1 MKTHVKNNTDYL
13 IHQHFAHETISRLA
27 LLRHAPQKIAL
38 VGADGDISRQ
48 QLATLYPQATF
59 TEYDHRPEH
68 LQAAAALR
76 PSRWLDKF
84 KKNTLTQIQQH
95 LTDPLPEAQADL
107 LWSNLA
113 LLWADDVV
121 AVLENWSRALKKD
134 GLLFFSHFGRDTLPE
149 IRAILLANGITCAAP
164 TLVDMHDL
172 GDMLFHHGFYDP
184 VTDTAELVLTY
195 QNPDTFWQDMDNT
208 GVWAA
213 LRVSDDTAAR
223 AIVQDAWQTGEL
235 TQITLETVFAH
246 AIKKIRLPENESVV
260 QFYPRKPAA

>member
-1 MKTHVKNNTDYL
+1 MNRYFL
-13 IHQHFAHETISRLA
+13 HQYFAQETAARLA
-27 LLRHAPQKIAL
+27 ILRHTPQHIAL
-38 VGADGDISRQ
+38 IGADGDISRAL
-48 QLATLYPQATF
+48 LAQSFPQAQF
-59 TEYDHRPEH
+59 TEYDPRPDWLAH
-68 LQAAAALR
+68 AA
-76 PSRWLDKF
+76 
-84 KKNTLTQIQQH
+84 TQRQPTGLLNKLFHKTIPQICQPF
-95 LTDPLPEAQADL
+95 DFRLPEAQADL
-107 LWSNLA
+107 LWANLA
-113 LLWADDVV
+113 LLHTAEIVPI
-121 AVLENWSRALKKD
+121 LENWAAALKTD
-134 GLLFFSHFGRDTLPE
+134 GLLFFSHLGGNTLPE
-149 IRAILLANGITCAAP
+149 IRRLLAAHGIACAAP

-223 AIVQDAWQTGEL
+223 AIVQDAWQTGTL